1 MTFHAI
7 ARMDV
12 NSAPKIV
19 RSFLIPSSFFPF
31 TTRLRSN
38 STLRIQ
44 FSMKFPHFSKLISS
58 PATFFMISFIRALP
72 ISSKQIKKF
81 VFSFLSAAKLSSCSL
96 ANNQICKA
104 ASYSLVSLSLCFPLL
119 PFAFPGA
126 SLAILSLSSVN
137 LVYFAHLRYDQL
149 SSAAFAPSLFT
160 SFFLYCVA
168 PLSLSHCC
176 RCLCPIVLQ
185 RRLLIIDTIVVAV
198 VVVIV
203 IVAAVVVVV
212 VIIIDGVVVVSTS
225 GLFPLFHLSSL
236 LSFCLNFCL
245 LFVC

>member
-1 MTFHAI
+1 MTCVFYHIKLRELSAQLVFCALNFPNNKTKHYSSI
-7 ARMDV
+7 A
-12 NSAPKIV
+12 
-19 RSFLIPSSFFPF
+19 
-31 TTRLRSN
+31 
-38 STLRIQ
+38 
-44 FSMKFPHFSKLISS
+44 
-58 PATFFMISFIRALP
+58 FFMIIFIRALP